1 MRLIRWLTLV
11 LILFAAGAC
20 AEAIPNAQVGLVL
33 IHGKW
38 GSPPGPDA
46 QLFSSNGFEVESPWM
61 PWSKSGYY
69 AKPYDQALAEVH
81 DIVQKMRSSGIK
93 RVIVGGLSFGANAAL
108 AYATQY
114 DDADGIILF
123 SPGHMPERFYQSGG
137 SRESVAAARELVA
150 EGKGDSRFNFM
161 DPNQGKT
168 EGRSTTASNY
178 LSYFEPEG
186 LGNMP
191 LNATRLKKPIPV
203 LCVMSQAEWKLGRD
217 YIFSKLPPNP
227 KSVYLEPR
235 ASHTDSPRAVES
247 EALAFVR
254 SVASD

>member
-81 DIVQKMRSSGIK
+81 DIVQKMRSSGITVSYTHLTLPTIL
-93 RVIVGGLSFGANAAL
+93 RV
-108 AYATQY
+108 
-114 DDADGIILF
+114 
-123 SPGHMPERFYQSGG
+123 
-137 SRESVAAARELVA
+137 
-150 EGKGDSRFNFM
+150 
-161 DPNQGKT
+161 
-168 EGRSTTASNY
+168 
-178 LSYFEPEG
+178 
-186 LGNMP
+186 
-191 LNATRLKKPIPV
+191 
-203 LCVMSQAEWKLGRD
+203 
-217 YIFSKLPPNP
+217 
-227 KSVYLEPR
+227 
-235 ASHTDSPRAVES
+235 
-247 EALAFVR
+247 
-254 SVASD
+254 

>member
-1 MRLIRWLTLV
+1 MRLIRWLTLG
-11 LILFAAGAC
+11 LILISGGAC
-20 AEAIPNAQVGLVL
+20 AEAISNAQVGLVL
-33 IHGKW
+33 IHGKR

-46 QLFSSNGFEVESPWM
+46 QLLSSNGFEVVSPWM
-61 PWSKSGYY
+61 PWGKSGYY
-69 AKPYDQALAEVH
+69 AKPYGQALAEVH
-81 DIVQKMRSSGIK
+81 EIVQKMRRAGIR
-93 RVIVGGLSFGANAAL
+93 RVIVGGISFGANAAL

-114 DDADGIILF
+114 DDADGIMLF

-137 SRESVAAARELVA
+137 SRQSIAAAREMVA
-150 EGKGDSRFNFM
+150 EGKGDSQINFM

-178 LSYFEPEG
+178 LSYFDPEG

-191 LNATRLKKPIPV
+191 LNATRIKKSIPV
-203 LCVMSQAEWKLGRD
+203 LCVMSQAEWRLGRD

-235 ASHTDSPRAVES
+235 ASHTEAPRAVEN
-247 EALAFVR
+247 ETMAFVR
-254 SVASD
+254 SIASD

>member
-1 MRLIRWLTLV
+1 MRLIRWLTLG
-11 LILFAAGAC
+11 LILIAGSAC
-20 AEAIPNAQVGLVL
+20 AQAIPNAQVGLVL

-46 QLFSSNGFEVESPWM
+46 QLFSSNGYAVDSPWM
-61 PWSKSGYY
+61 PWSKTGNY
-69 AKPYDQALAEVH
+69 AKPYAEALAEVH
-81 DIVQKMRSSGIK
+81 EIVRKMRNAGIK
-93 RVIVGGLSFGANAAL
+93 RVVVAGISFGANAAL

-137 SRESVAAARELVA
+137 SRQSVAAARELVA
-150 EGKGDSRFNFM
+150 DGKGDSRFSFM

-168 EGRSTTASNY
+168 ESMSTTASNY

-186 LGNMP
+186 LGNMS

-203 LCVMSQAEWKLGRD
+203 LCVMSQAEWRLGRD

-227 KSVYLEPR
+227 KSVYLEIR
-235 ASHTDSPRAVES
+235 ASHTDSARATDS
-247 EALAFVR
+247 EAMAFVQ
-254 SVASD
+254 SIAAD